1 MSDPHAPHPPA
12 SRNTGPAPGSAR
24 GDDRSRLS
32 RLIWGVGLGIIGLL
46 LLWRAL
52 FTPTG
57 MGKVYVADREVVASS
72 VVDGRTVETRWTVED
87 PATYRDELLRRQGDP
102 AAQNVHL
109 SASRTVGLWIAAF
122 LTLCIFSF
130 LIGDNPFYKLA
141 ESIFIGSS
149 AAYWMVVA
157 FWNVLVPNL
166 FARLLPHT
174 AQRTLMPGLAGDDL
188 DPHYLYLVPLCL
200 GVMLLWRLAPRGQW
214 IARWPLALFIGVF
227 AGLRLVQVF
236 HADFLN
242 QIAAGIAPLVA
253 RSDAGSIEWQG
264 TLAALVSLVGVLCCL
279 TYFFFSVEHRGAVG
293 GAARAGIWVLM
304 IAFGAMFAYT
314 VMGRIVL
321 LVARIEFLLNDW
333 LWVIDPAGVR
343 RL

>member
-1 MSDPHAPHPPA
+1 MS
-12 SRNTGPAPGSAR
+12 
-24 GDDRSRLS
+24 DRSR
-32 RLIWGVGLGIIGLL
+32 RLVWGVCLGILGLL
-46 LLWRAL
+46 LLGRAL
-52 FTPTG
+52 VAPDG
-57 MGKVYVADREVVASS
+57 MGKVYVTDRVISSSTGPDEV
-72 VVDGRTVETRWTVED
+72 EIRWTVEE
-87 PATYRDELLRRQGDP
+87 PATFRDELLRRQGDP
-102 AAQNVHL
+102 RESAVHL
-109 SASRTVGLWIAAF
+109 SVGRTIGLWIAAF

-130 LIGDNPFYKLA
+130 LYGDNPFYKLA
-141 ESIFIGSS
+141 EAIFIGAS

-166 FARLLPHT
+166 LARLLPHT
-174 AQRTLMPGLAGDDL
+174 IQRTLMPGLEGDDL
-188 DPHYLYLVPLCL
+188 KVHWSYLVPLSL
-200 GVMLLWRLAPRGQW
+200 SVMLLWRLAPRGQW

-242 QIAAGIAPLVA
+242 QIAAASAPLIVHSTGPDGA
-253 RSDAGSIEWQG
+253 TGLNWSA
-264 TLAALVSLVGVLCCL
+264 TVAALISVVGVLCCL

-293 GAARAGIWVLM
+293 RAARVGIWVLM
-304 IAFGAMFAYT
+304 ITFGAMFAYT

-333 LWVIDPAGVR
+333 LWLIDPAGIR